1 FDFRGRAGESSNP
14 LFKGFDNQDPEEVEQ
29 YDQPVLL
36 RLNVENAEQLRTG
49 FPQSAEELYA
59 YDAIVLDDL
68 EAEFFTGDQM
78 SLVQRF
84 VSQRGGGLM
93 MLGGQESFID
103 GGYHRTPVGDL
114 LPVYVAPVRTETA
127 KPERI
132 APGRWRLELTREG
145 VLQPW
150 VRVRET
156 LEEEEQR
163 LASMPAQKTV
173 NAVSGLKPG
182 ATVLLN
188 AKSAGHEP
196 RPALV
201 AQIFGRGRTAALLVA
216 DLWRWGLARQH
227 DARYDD
233 FDHQWQQMIR
243 WLVADVPRRVMVD
256 VEGAN
261 EPGQPIEI
269 RVRVR

>member
-103 GGYHRTPVGDL
+103 GGYHRTPIGDL
-114 LPVYVAPVRTETA
+114 LPVDVAPVGPDAGAADRIA
-127 KPERI
+127 AGRWGPER
-132 APGRWRLELTREG
+132 RREG

-156 LEEEEQR
+156 LAEEEQR
-163 LASMPAQKTV
+163 LACMPAQKTV
-173 NAVSGLKPG
+173 NAVSGLAPG
-182 ATVLLN
+182 ATALLN
-188 AKSAGHEP
+188 AKSAGHGP
-196 RPALV
+196 RPA
-201 AQIFGRGRTAALLVA
+201 
-216 DLWRWGLARQH
+216 
-227 DARYDD
+227 
-233 FDHQWQQMIR
+233 
-243 WLVADVPRRVMVD
+243 
-256 VEGAN
+256 
-261 EPGQPIEI
+261 
-269 RVRVR
+269 